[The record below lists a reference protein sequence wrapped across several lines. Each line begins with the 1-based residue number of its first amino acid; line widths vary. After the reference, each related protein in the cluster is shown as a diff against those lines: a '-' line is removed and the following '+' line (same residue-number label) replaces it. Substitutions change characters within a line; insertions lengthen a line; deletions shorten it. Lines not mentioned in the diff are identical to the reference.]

1 MSITKQLQKHVAK
14 GTLRQSDWKHSVGS
28 VELGQETGAVSTDFL
43 ILLRQEMN
51 VGI

>member
-1 MSITKQLQKHVAK
+1 MSIPKQLQKHVAK
-14 GTLRQSDWKHSVGS
+14 GTQSDWKHSIGD